1 MHTFIRFSDRL
12 ALICAVAAAILIA
25 LAVLIVTWMIAWRGA
40 GNSAFW
46 EIEASVFLSIASIFL
61 ASPYTLRT
69 KGHVSVDLLEA
80 LLPDAFTRPLR
91 IFALLV
97 VAAVSAY
104 LVWEGGKMAFM
115 AMHEG
120 ERTPSL
126 WAPLK
131 WPIYAAMPIGMGLTM
146 LQAIAEIARI
156 RLTPPDAR

>member
-1 MHTFIRFSDRL
+1 MQSFIRFVDRL
-12 ALICAVAAAILIA
+12 ALVCAVIAAVLVA
-25 LAVLIVTWMIAWRGA
+25 LAVLIVTWMIAWRGM
-40 GNSAFW
+40 GNSAYW

-80 LLPDAFTRPLR
+80 ILPDAFTRPLR
-91 IFALLV
+91 VVAMLI

-131 WPIYAAMPIGMGLTM
+131 WPIYAAMPIGMGLTC
-146 LQAIAEIARI
+146 LQAIVEIIRMRAAPGEAR
-156 RLTPPDAR
+156 

>member
-1 MHTFIRFSDRL
+1 MQNFIRFSDRL
-12 ALICAVAAAILIA
+12 ALICAVAAAVLVA
-25 LAVLIVTWMIAWRGA
+25 LAVIIVTWMIAWRGA

-46 EIEASVFLSIASIFL
+46 EIEASVFLSIGAIFL

-80 LLPDAFTRPLR
+80 ILPDRATRPLR
-91 IFALLV
+91 IFALLM

-104 LVWEGGKMAFM
+104 LVWEGGKLALT
-115 AMHEG
+115 ALHEG

-131 WPIYAAMPIGMGLTM
+131 WPIYATMPIGMALTF

-156 RLTPPDAR
+156 RLSPPVAR

>member
-1 MHTFIRFSDRL
+1 MQSFIRFVDRL
-12 ALICAVAAAILIA
+12 ALVCAVAAAILVA
-25 LAVLIVTWMIAWRGA
+25 LSVLIITWMIAWRSF
-40 GNSAFW
+40 GNSAYW
-46 EIEASVFLSIASIFL
+46 EIEASVFLSIAAIFL

-80 LLPDAFTRPLR
+80 ILPDRATRPLR

-97 VAAVSAY
+97 VAVVAAY

-131 WPIYAAMPIGMGLTM
+131 WPIYAAMPIGMGLTC
-146 LQAIAEIARI
+146 LQAIVEIARI
-156 RLTPPDAR
+156 RLSPPDAR

>member
-1 MHTFIRFSDRL
+1 MQTFIRFSDRL

-61 ASPYTLRT
+61 ASPYTLRPRGT
-69 KGHVSVDLLEA
+69 SRS
-80 LLPDAFTRPLR
+80 TCSRPSCRTPSPRPRML
-91 IFALLV
+91 ALLV

-131 WPIYAAMPIGMGLTM
+131 WPIYAAMPIGMGLTL

>member
-1 MHTFIRFSDRL
+1 MQTFIRFSDRL

-46 EIEASVFLSIASIFL
+46 EIEASV
-61 ASPYTLRT
+61 
-69 KGHVSVDLLEA
+69 LLEA

-91 IFALLV
+91 IFALLI

-131 WPIYAAMPIGMGLTM
+131 WPIYAAMPIGMGLTL